1 MGGMRLPPSVHVFL
15 GPSRILGAGIG
26 VAALATVGLLLVL
39 PLPVLLQAAP
49 CAGVVVWSLA
59 ALRVVALRRG
69 GSAVTEL
76 RVAPDLT
83 MVVRLG
89 DGRLVAGHVRSATYV
104 GEWLTSV
111 VWRPDGAYWSRT
123 VLVVPDM
130 LGADDFRRLRVM
142 LRYARNAEAQ
152 GAAPSHR

>member
-1 MGGMRLPPSVHVFL
+1 MRLPPSVRVFL
-15 GPSRILGAGIG
+15 GPSRIVGAGIG
-26 VAALATVGLLLVL
+26 IAAIATLGIVLVL

-49 CAGVVVWSLA
+49 CAVVVGW
-59 ALRVVALRRG
+59 ALVAFRVVALRRG
-69 GSAVTEL
+69 GTAVTEL

-83 MVVRLG
+83 MAVRLV
-89 DGRLVAGHVRSATYV
+89 DDRLVAGHVRSATYV
-104 GEWLTSV
+104 GEWLTAI
-111 VWRPDGAYWSRT
+111 VWRPDGAPRSRT
-123 VLVVPDM
+123 VLGVPDM

>member
-1 MGGMRLPPSVHVFL
+1 MGGMRLPPSVHVVL
-15 GPSRILGAGIG
+15 GPSRIVGAGIG
-26 VAALATVGLLLVL
+26 MAALATIGIVLVL
-39 PLPVLLQAAP
+39 PLPVVLQAAP
-49 CAGVVVWSLA
+49 CAGVVGWALA
-59 ALRVVALRRG
+59 TFRVVALRRG
-69 GSAVTEL
+69 RSAVTGL

-83 MVVRLG
+83 MVVQLG

-104 GEWLTSV
+104 GEWLTAI
-111 VWRPDGAYWSRT
+111 VWRPDGAYRSRS

-130 LGADDFRRLRVM
+130 LGADEFRRLRVM